1 MPQEYPQITAVIT
14 TSYLTLCPF
23 ARASPLPR
31 VPRTPPRAAPPRAA
45 CPAPP
50 RFDDPA
56 NREAGAGVENLGVAL
71 EDAGG
76 LSTKDVSVVLIQYIV
91 SMASGE

>member
-1 MPQEYPQITAVIT
+1 M
-14 TSYLTLCPF
+14 LCPL

-31 VPRTPPRAAPPRAA
+31 VPRNPPRAAPPRAA
-45 CPAPP
+45 GPAPP

-56 NREAGAGVENLGVAL
+56 IREAGAGVENLGVAL

-76 LSTKDVSVVLIQYIV
+76 LSTKEVSVVLMEHNISLAPGEQSRTYINVV
-91 SMASGE
+91 SPSKSPP

>member
-1 MPQEYPQITAVIT
+1 
-14 TSYLTLCPF
+14 LTLCPL

-31 VPRTPPRAAPPRAA
+31 VPRNPPRAAPPRAA
-45 CPAPP
+45 GPAPT

-56 NREAGAGVENLGVAL
+56 IREAGAGVKNFGVAL

-76 LSTKDVSVVLIQYIV
+76 LSTKEVSVVLMEYNISLTPGDHSRTYINVV
-91 SMASGE
+91 SPSKSPP

>member
-1 MPQEYPQITAVIT
+1 M
-14 TSYLTLCPF
+14 LCPL

-31 VPRTPPRAAPPRAA
+31 VPRNPPRGAPPRAA
-45 CPAPP
+45 GAAPP

-56 NREAGAGVENLGVAL
+56 IREAGAGVENLGVAL

-76 LSTKDVSVVLIQYIV
+76 LSTKEVSVVLVEYNISLALVEQSRTYINVV
-91 SMASGE
+91 SPSKSPP